1 MPGRNIF
8 TELVSRMTWRP
19 CGLSPADAAPAL
31 LQRLEEGTGTMPFL
45 RIYAD
50 ALGERLVNRAR
61 WEPNDLIDM
70 LYLACAAAYGV
81 DVNHG
86 HEVRAP

>member
-1 MPGRNIF
+1 
-8 TELVSRMTWRP
+8 
-19 CGLSPADAAPAL
+19 
-31 LQRLEEGTGTMPFL
+31 MPFL